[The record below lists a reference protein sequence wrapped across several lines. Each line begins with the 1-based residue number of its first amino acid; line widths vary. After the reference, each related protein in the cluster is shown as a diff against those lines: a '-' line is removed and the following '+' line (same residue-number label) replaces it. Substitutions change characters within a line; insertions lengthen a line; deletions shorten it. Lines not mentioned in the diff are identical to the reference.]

1 MAANAA
7 YWIAAAS
14 TVTTVAVADDQQ
26 RVAKN
31 TRKDMER
38 DKAALETTAAQR
50 ASAQTSM
57 QRAALRKN
65 SLFTGAGD
73 AGAGAGQATLGV

>member
-1 MAANAA
+1 MAATTA
-7 YWIAAAS
+7 YIAAAA
-14 TVTTVAVADDQQ
+14 AVAGVAQSADSS

-31 TRKDMER
+31 ARGDIAR
-38 DKAALETTAAQR
+38 DKTRLESEAAQR
-50 ASAQTSM
+50 ASAQTRL

-73 AGAGAGQATLGV
+73 AGAGAGQTTLGV